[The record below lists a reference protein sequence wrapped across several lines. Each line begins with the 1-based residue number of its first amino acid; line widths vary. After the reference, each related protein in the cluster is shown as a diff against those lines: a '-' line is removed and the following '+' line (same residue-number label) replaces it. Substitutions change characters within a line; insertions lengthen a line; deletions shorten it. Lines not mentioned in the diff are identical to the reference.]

1 MRPVWIL
8 RRLAFLCVVLSII
21 VFGGGIGWALG
32 NNPILS
38 FMLLG
43 SFVIHVATRPA
54 PRELLATLAVAA
66 VYRAAYAAAADFR
79 PYFGSALISWGGF
92 LGLASLTV
100 LLFQIQRSRGE
111 LREVLRATFVT
122 AGALPY
128 SWIFLAFCLGFVA
141 HTPHSYDAYLLAF
154 DRSLGQSLSFLF
166 GRVLAANPLLHNL
179 TRIVYDALP
188 LGACCILAWNNISRV
203 RPVRVIPMYISMM
216 ICGYGLYWLYPAAGP
231 AFAFRAYFPHAT
243 LAKWEIIAMPL
254 ESFTAPRNAMP
265 SLHFGAMLLLMWNS
279 RAWPLSGRAAAALFS
294 CGIAFAT
301 LALGEH
307 YLIDLVVAFPFML
320 ALQACWSHNVPFRSA
335 ARYQPLMA
343 GIAATAAWLTALR
356 FAIPAF
362 LASPALAW
370 ACVLLTIAGT
380 IWMERRLAR
389 LVWGFA
395 QRDTAA
401 VLAKA
406 AMARAVHAN

>member
-141 HTPHSYDAYLLAF
+141 HTPHS
-154 DRSLGQSLSFLF
+154 
-166 GRVLAANPLLHNL
+166 
-179 TRIVYDALP
+179 
-188 LGACCILAWNNISRV
+188 
-203 RPVRVIPMYISMM
+203 
-216 ICGYGLYWLYPAAGP
+216 
-231 AFAFRAYFPHAT
+231 
-243 LAKWEIIAMPL
+243 
-254 ESFTAPRNAMP
+254 
-265 SLHFGAMLLLMWNS
+265 
-279 RAWPLSGRAAAALFS
+279 
-294 CGIAFAT
+294 
-301 LALGEH
+301 
-307 YLIDLVVAFPFML
+307 
-320 ALQACWSHNVPFRSA
+320 
-335 ARYQPLMA
+335 
-343 GIAATAAWLTALR
+343 
-356 FAIPAF
+356 
-362 LASPALAW
+362 
-370 ACVLLTIAGT
+370 
-380 IWMERRLAR
+380 
-389 LVWGFA
+389 
-395 QRDTAA
+395 
-401 VLAKA
+401 
-406 AMARAVHAN
+406 